1 MSEDIEL
8 VKAARSLIEQFGK
21 KAADQARKRAE
32 NSSLGGSM
40 SAAHQWELVAKK
52 IESMAR

>member
-1 MSEDIEL
+1 MSDDIEL

-52 IESMAR
+52 IEAMAR

>member
-8 VKAARSLIEQFGK
+8 LKAARSLIEQFGK
-21 KAADQARKRAE
+21 TAADQARKRAE

-40 SAAHQWELVAKK
+40 SAAHQWELIAKK
-52 IESMAR
+52 IEAMGR